1 MKTDKIKLSLHL
13 PLIQIIMKKIV
24 VFTISIL
31 FFFSSSVWADE
42 GMWLLPLLEKL
53 NIGTMTEMGL
63 QLTADDIY
71 SLNHSSLKDAVV
83 IFGGGCT
90 GEIVSDKGL
99 LLTNHH
105 CGYGSIQAHSSPEH
119 NYLEDGFWANTLAE
133 ELPNPNLSVT
143 FLAWIEDVTVEVNEA
158 LGDLKDQERVAKFNE
173 TSQDITSHATKGTD
187 YTASIR
193 PFYGGNQ
200 WYMVVYQIY
209 RDVRFVGA
217 PPSSIGKFGYDT
229 DNWMWPR
236 HTGDFSVFRVYMSPD
251 GKPATYSPDN
261 VPLKPKYFFP
271 ISIRGYKEEDFAM
284 VMGYPGSTERYMTS
298 YEIDELMKI
307 QNPNRIKI
315 RGARQEIMWKDMLAD
330 ENIMIKYASK
340 YSGSSNYWKYSIGE
354 NQGLERLN
362 VIAKKQAEEKAFMD
376 WVNAD
381 PSRKDKYGDALDMI
395 MNAVN
400 AREGQ
405 SNAVQYLQE
414 CLLRGSEILSYAGRM
429 QQLYEAL
436 GAEDQEKIN
445 ESVTRARASA
455 DNYFKDY
462 NAPTDLK
469 VVKAMLKMFME
480 DMGPEYQP
488 DYLIKIKEK
497 YKADYDKYVDQMFA
511 KSIFADETK
520 IKSFLDSPTKKVL
533 DKDPA
538 FQAALSINKKFS
550 ELQEQLGPLAT
561 RVAEGNKKYIAGLME
576 MHPGKIFYPDANFTM
591 RLTYGNVCDYF
602 PRDAVEYNYE
612 TTLRGV
618 MEKEDPNNYEFI
630 VPPRLKELY
639 NKKDYGR
646 YGENGEMVVCFTTDN
661 DITGGNSGS
670 PVLNG
675 RGELIGLAF
684 DGNWE
689 AMSGD
694 IIYEPEL
701 QRCINV
707 DIRYVLFVIDKY
719 AGATNLI
726 KEMKIVE

>member
-1 MKTDKIKLSLHL
+1 
-13 PLIQIIMKKIV
+13 MKKIV
-24 VFTISIL
+24 VFAVSIL
-31 FFFSSSVWADE
+31 FLFSSSVWADE

-105 CGYGSIQAHSSPEH
+105 CGYGSIQAHSSPEN
-119 NYLEDGFWANTLAE
+119 NYLEDGFWAKTLAE
-133 ELPNPNLSVT
+133 ELPNPNLSAT
-143 FLAWIEDVTVEVNEA
+143 FLVRIEDVTAEVTGA
-158 LGDLKDQERVAKFNE
+158 LGDLRDQERVAKFNE
-173 TSQDITSHATKGTD
+173 VSQTITSRATKGTI

-200 WYMVVYQIY
+200 FYMVVYEIY

-251 GKPATYSPDN
+251 GQPAAYSPDN

-271 ISIRGYKEEDFAM
+271 ISIRGYKEEDFTM

-298 YEIDELMKI
+298 YEIDELIKI

-381 PSRKDKYGDALDMI
+381 PSRKDKYGNALDLI
-395 MNAVN
+395 KNAVASRAKQTN
-400 AREGQ
+400 AG
-405 SNAVQYLQE
+405 QYLQE
-414 CLLRGSEILSYAGRM
+414 CLLRGCEIISMANQGRS
-429 QQLYEAL
+429 LYEAL
-436 GAEDQEKIN
+436 TAEDQEKIK
-445 ESVTRARASA
+445 ESVDRLRGSSK
-455 DNYFKDY
+455 NFFKDY
-462 NAPTDLK
+462 NAPTDIY

-480 DMGPEYQP
+480 DIPPEFQPEY
-488 DYLIKIKEK
+488 LKKIKEK
-497 YKADYDKYVDQMFA
+497 YKADYDKFADQMFA

-520 IKSFLDSPTKKVL
+520 LNAFLDNPSKKIL
-533 DKDPA
+533 DKDPG
-538 FQAALSINKKFS
+538 FQAALSINQKFS
-550 ELQEQLGPLAT
+550 ELQQQLAPMAT
-561 RVAEGNKKYIAGLME
+561 SVAEGSKKYIAGLME
-576 MHPGKIFYPDANFTM
+576 MYPDKIFYPDANFTM
-591 RLTYGNVCDYF
+591 RLTYGNVSDYY

-630 VPPRLKELY
+630 VPSRLKELY

-675 RGELIGLAF
+675 RGELLGLAF

-694 IIYEPEL
+694 IIFEPEL

-707 DIRYVLFVIDKY
+707 DIRYVLFIIDKY

-726 KEMKIVE
+726 QEMKIVE

>member
-1 MKTDKIKLSLHL
+1 
-13 PLIQIIMKKIV
+13 MKKIF
-24 VFTISIL
+24 VFAIGIV
-31 FFFSSSVWADE
+31 FFFSTSVKADE

-90 GEIVSDKGL
+90 AEIVSDKGL

-105 CGYGSIQAHSSPEH
+105 CGYGSIQAQSSPEH
-119 NYLEDGFWANTLAE
+119 NYLEDGFWAKTLAE

-143 FLAWIEDVTVEVNEA
+143 FLVRIEDVTAEVTEA
-158 LGDLKDQERVAKFNE
+158 VGDLKDQERIAKFNE
-173 TSQDITSHATKGTD
+173 INQEITSHATKGTN

-200 WYMVVYQIY
+200 YYMIVYEIF

-217 PPSSIGKFGYDT
+217 PPSSIGKFGHDT

-251 GKPATYSPDN
+251 GKPAEYSPEN
-261 VPLKPKYFFP
+261 VPLKPKYYFP
-271 ISIRGYKEEDFAM
+271 VSVRGYKDEDFAM

-298 YEIDELMKI
+298 FEIDELMKI

-315 RGARQEIMWKDMLAD
+315 RGARQEIIWNDMMAD
-330 ENIMIKYASK
+330 KKVNIQYASK
-340 YSGSSNYWKYSIGE
+340 YSGSSNYWKYSIGQ
-354 NQGLERLN
+354 NQGLERLKVMN
-362 VIAKKQAEEKAFMD
+362 KKLAEEKAFTE
-376 WVNAD
+376 WVNSD
-381 PSRKDKYGDALDMI
+381 PARKDKYGNALDLI
-395 MNAVN
+395 KTAIES
-400 AREGQ
+400 RGKQ
-405 SNAVQYLQE
+405 SNAGQYLQE
-414 CLLRGSEILSYAGRM
+414 CLLRGCEIIGIASQSRS
-429 QQLYEAL
+429 LYEAL
-436 GAEDQEKIN
+436 TAEDQDKIN
-445 ESVTRARASA
+445 ESAGRMRGASK
-455 DNYFKDY
+455 NYFKDY

-480 DMGPEYQP
+480 DIPPEYQP
-488 DYLIKIKEK
+488 EYLKKVKAK
-497 YKADYDKYVDQMFA
+497 YKADYDKFTDLMFA
-511 KSIFADETK
+511 KSIFADETRLNA
-520 IKSFLDSPTKKVL
+520 FLDNPSKKVL

-538 FQAALSINKKFS
+538 FQAALSINDKFR
-550 ELQEQLGPLAT
+550 EIQQQLMPLAVQ
-561 RVAEGNKKYIAGLME
+561 VAQGSKDYIAGLME
-576 MHPGKIFYPDANFTM
+576 MHPDKIFYPDANFTM
-591 RLTYGNVCDYF
+591 RLTYGNVSDYY
-602 PRDAVEYNYE
+602 PRDAVQYDYV

-618 MEKEDPNNYEFI
+618 IEKEDPNNYEFI
-630 VPPRLKELY
+630 VHPRLKELY
-639 NKKDYGR
+639 YNKDYGR

-694 IIYEPEL
+694 IIFEPEI
-701 QRCINV
+701 QKCINV
-707 DIRYVLFVIDKY
+707 DIRYVLFIIDKF

-726 KEMKIVE
+726 QEMNIVE

>member
-1 MKTDKIKLSLHL
+1 
-13 PLIQIIMKKIV
+13 MKKIN
-24 VFTISIL
+24 VFAIGIIFL
-31 FFFSSSVWADE
+31 FSTSVKADE

-90 GEIVSDKGL
+90 AEIVSDKGL

-105 CGYGSIQAHSSPEH
+105 CGYGSIQAQSSPEH
-119 NYLEDGFWANTLAE
+119 NYLEDGFWAKTLAE

-143 FLAWIEDVTVEVNEA
+143 FLVRIEDVTAEVTEA
-158 LGDLKDQERVAKFNE
+158 VGDLKDQERIAKFNE
-173 TSQDITSHATKGTD
+173 INQEITSHATKGTN
-187 YTASIR
+187 YTAAIR

-200 WYMVVYQIY
+200 YYMIVYEIF

-217 PPSSIGKFGYDT
+217 PPSSIGKFGHDT

-251 GKPATYSPDN
+251 GKPAEYSPEN
-261 VPLKPKYFFP
+261 VPLKPKYYFP
-271 ISIRGYKEEDFAM
+271 VSVRGYKDEDFAM

-298 YEIDELMKI
+298 FEIDELMKI

-315 RGARQEIMWKDMLAD
+315 RGARQEIIWNDMMAD
-330 ENIMIKYASK
+330 KKVNIQYASK
-340 YSGSSNYWKYSIGE
+340 YSGSSNYWKYSIGQ
-354 NQGLERLN
+354 NQGLERLKVMN
-362 VIAKKQAEEKAFMD
+362 KKLAEEKAFTE
-376 WVNAD
+376 WVNSD
-381 PSRKDKYGDALDMI
+381 PARKDKYGNALDLI
-395 MNAVN
+395 KTAIES
-400 AREGQ
+400 RGKQ
-405 SNAVQYLQE
+405 SNAGQYLQE
-414 CLLRGSEILSYAGRM
+414 CLLRGCEIIGIASQSRS
-429 QQLYEAL
+429 LYEAL
-436 GAEDQEKIN
+436 TAEDQDKIN
-445 ESVTRARASA
+445 ESAGRMRGASK
-455 DNYFKDY
+455 NYFKDY

-469 VVKAMLKMFME
+469 VVKAMLKIFME
-480 DMGPEYQP
+480 DIPPEYQP
-488 DYLIKIKEK
+488 EYLKKVKAK
-497 YKADYDKYVDQMFA
+497 YKADYDKFTDLMFA
-511 KSIFADETK
+511 KSIFADETRLNA
-520 IKSFLDSPTKKVL
+520 FLDNPSKKVL

-538 FQAALSINKKFS
+538 FQAALSINDKFR
-550 ELQEQLGPLAT
+550 EIQQQLMPLAVQ
-561 RVAEGNKKYIAGLME
+561 VAQGSKDYIAGLME
-576 MHPGKIFYPDANFTM
+576 MHPDKIFYPDANFTM
-591 RLTYGNVCDYF
+591 RLTYGNVSDYY
-602 PRDAVEYNYE
+602 PRDAVQYDYV

-618 MEKEDPNNYEFI
+618 IEKEDPNNYEFI
-630 VPPRLKELY
+630 VHPRLKELY
-639 NKKDYGR
+639 YNKDYGR

-694 IIYEPEL
+694 IIFEPEI
-701 QRCINV
+701 QKCINV
-707 DIRYVLFVIDKY
+707 DIRYVLFIIDKF

-726 KEMKIVE
+726 QEMNIVE

>member
-1 MKTDKIKLSLHL
+1 
-13 PLIQIIMKKIV
+13 MKKIV
-24 VFTISIL
+24 IFTVSIL
-31 FFFSSSVWADE
+31 FLFSSSVWADE

-105 CGYGSIQAHSSPEH
+105 CGYGSIQAHSSPEQ
-119 NYLEDGFWANTLAE
+119 NYLEDGFWAKTLTE
-133 ELPNPNLSVT
+133 ELPNPNLSAT
-143 FLAWIEDVTVEVNEA
+143 FLVRIEDVTAEVTGA
-158 LGDLKDQERVAKFNE
+158 LGDLRDQERVAKFNE
-173 TSQDITSHATKGTD
+173 ISQTITSRATKGTI

-200 WYMVVYQIY
+200 FYMVVYEIY
-209 RDVRFVGA
+209 SDVRFVGA

-251 GKPATYSPDN
+251 GQPAAYSPDN

-381 PSRKDKYGDALDMI
+381 PSRKDKYGNALDLI
-395 MNAVN
+395 KNAVASRAKQTN
-400 AREGQ
+400 AG
-405 SNAVQYLQE
+405 QYLQE
-414 CLLRGSEILSYAGRM
+414 CLLRGCEIISMANQGRS
-429 QQLYEAL
+429 LYEAL
-436 GAEDQEKIN
+436 TAEDQEKIK
-445 ESVTRARASA
+445 ESVDRLRGSSK
-455 DNYFKDY
+455 NFFKDY
-462 NAPTDLK
+462 NAPTDIY

-480 DMGPEYQP
+480 DIPPEFQPEY
-488 DYLIKIKEK
+488 LKKIKEK
-497 YKADYDKYVDQMFA
+497 YKADYDKFADQMFA

-520 IKSFLDSPTKKVL
+520 LNAFLDNPSKKVL

-538 FQAALSINKKFS
+538 FQAALSINQKFS
-550 ELQEQLGPLAT
+550 ELQQQLAPMAT
-561 RVAEGNKKYIAGLME
+561 SVAEGSKKYIAGLME
-576 MHPGKIFYPDANFTM
+576 MYPDKIFYPDANFTM
-591 RLTYGNVCDYF
+591 RLTYGNVSDYY

-618 MEKEDPNNYEFI
+618 MEKENPNNYEFI

-639 NKKDYGR
+639 SKKDYGR

-675 RGELIGLAF
+675 RGELLGLAF

-694 IIYEPEL
+694 IIFEPEL

-707 DIRYVLFVIDKY
+707 DIRYVLFIIDKY

-726 KEMKIVE
+726 QEMKIVE